1 MKSCSQCHS
10 LIPDDAG
17 FCPECGAKQPA
28 QQQQI
33 NPQSGAQ
40 QGPSAQQQSQQYVQM
55 AQSFAQTGAQT
66 AQQLSQQF
74 FAQVGSM
81 MRWEK
86 MAYIGLGMIAIS
98 VVLPL
103 ISVSIFSCLTSMVN
117 ISQIMTFAVLALCC
131 LAGYYASE
139 EKYNIPL
146 AINVGLLLTFAAIYC
161 KLHFAIADFFDKDK
175 VKDLTRDDTPKADE
189 ANFVGGG
196 VVYYSM
202 NGVTESSSGTPYSK
216 AVDAGYVNSDG
227 TINADE
233 VKAML
238 KRNIEANY
246 SNYASLAAAVG
257 EEDAMK
263 VVYGQ
268 AIPVTNNTENDVK
281 TGVLYRYLP
290 LENYSVDANNNITT
304 TLNSDVFRYSNSLQ
318 SYQYVYASGN
328 ENKATN
334 NGKNMRLYSYFIYSY
349 LSYDKDTNLPQTKY
363 EVVLSDQYS
372 DASTYWAG
380 NSN

>member
-146 AINVGLLLTFAAIYC
+146 AINVAC
-161 KLHFAIADFFDKDK
+161 C
-175 VKDLTRDDTPKADE
+175 
-189 ANFVGGG
+189 
-196 VVYYSM
+196 
-202 NGVTESSSGTPYSK
+202 
-216 AVDAGYVNSDG
+216 
-227 TINADE
+227 
-233 VKAML
+233 
-238 KRNIEANY
+238 
-246 SNYASLAAAVG
+246 
-257 EEDAMK
+257 
-263 VVYGQ
+263 
-268 AIPVTNNTENDVK
+268 
-281 TGVLYRYLP
+281 
-290 LENYSVDANNNITT
+290 
-304 TLNSDVFRYSNSLQ
+304 
-318 SYQYVYASGN
+318 
-328 ENKATN
+328 
-334 NGKNMRLYSYFIYSY
+334 
-349 LSYDKDTNLPQTKY
+349 
-363 EVVLSDQYS
+363 
-372 DASTYWAG
+372 
-380 NSN
+380 